1 MNITWNATT
10 TTVIL
15 IIVVVI
21 AWALLY
27 LAWRK

>member
-15 IIVVVI
+15 IIVVII